1 MDFLPHMGL
10 QFMKIAIVGA
20 AYTGMAAARY
30 FRSQGHEV
38 RVSTTRADRV
48 PELAAVASQVVVTKG
63 SDVAGMQKL
72 IAGAD
77 AVVLTMAGGLGV
89 KDGKPYMDPVAY
101 RDSYVGTAEGLIG
114 ALPAAPNLRQI
125 IFCSSLNAYGDA
137 HGVSPVVEATPP
149 NAASP
154 AAQVF
159 IETEQKLAALGTNT
173 LRVCNFRTGT
183 IYGPGREHRNELR
196 HIAGKQIPFDG
207 KSDAMLVH
215 RDDVV
220 RAIAFAIDKKLSGLF
235 NLFNDIPENKEDFF
249 ARVARREGLEP
260 VTWLGV
266 VKGPKGV
273 SNDRIKGTGFT
284 FADPVGA
291 REGEDLLAQ

>member
-1 MDFLPHMGL
+1 
-10 QFMKIAIVGA
+10 MKIAIVGA
-20 AYTGMAAARY
+20 AYTGMAAARH

-38 RVSTTRADRV
+38 RVTTTRADRAT
-48 PELAAVASQVVVTKG
+48 ELAAVANQVVVTKG
-63 SDVAGMQKL
+63 SDIAGMKKL
-72 IAGAD
+72 IDGVD
-77 AVVLTMAGGLGV
+77 AVVLTMAGGLGF

-101 RDSYVGTAEGLIG
+101 RDSYVGTADGLIG
-114 ALPAAPNLRQI
+114 ALASAPNLRQI
-125 IFCSSLNAYGDA
+125 VFCSSLNAYGDA
-137 HGVSPVVEATPP
+137 HGVTPVLETTPP

-159 IETEQKLAALGTNT
+159 IETEQKLAALGTDSR
-173 LRVCNFRTGT
+173 RVVNFRTGT

-207 KSDAMLVH
+207 KSDAMLIH

-220 RAIAFAIDKKLSGLF
+220 RAIAFAIDKQLSGLF

-249 ARVARREGLEP
+249 AKVAKREGLEP

-266 VKGPKGV
+266 VKGPKAV
-273 SNDRIKGTGFT
+273 SNARIKGTGFA

-291 REGEDLLAQ
+291 REGDDLLAR

>member
-1 MDFLPHMGL
+1 
-10 QFMKIAIVGA
+10 MKIAIVGA

-48 PELAAVASQVVVTKG
+48 AELAPVASEVVVTKG

-101 RDSYVGTAEGLIG
+101 RDSYVGTADGLIG
-114 ALPAAPNLRQI
+114 ALSAAPNLREI
-125 IFCSSLNAYGDA
+125 VFCSSLNAYGDA
-137 HGVSPVVEATPP
+137 NGVSPVVEATPP

-159 IETEQKLAALGTNT
+159 IETEQKLAALGTET

-207 KSDAMLVH
+207 KSDAMLIH

-235 NLFNDIPENKEDFF
+235 NLFNDIPDNKEDFF
-249 ARVARREGLEP
+249 ARIAKREGLEP

-273 SNDRIKGTGFT
+273 SNARIKGTGFT
-284 FADPVGA
+284 FVDPVGA
-291 REGEDLLAQ
+291 REGEDLLAR

>member
-1 MDFLPHMGL
+1 
-10 QFMKIAIVGA
+10 MKIAIVGA

-38 RVSTTRADRV
+38 RVSTTRPDRV
-48 PELAAVASQVVVTKG
+48 QELAPVASEVVVTRG
-63 SDVAGMQKL
+63 SDVAGMKKL
-72 IAGAD
+72 IAGVD

-101 RDSYVGTAEGLIG
+101 RDSYVGTADGLIG
-114 ALPAAPNLRQI
+114 ALASAPNLREI
-125 IFCSSLNAYGDA
+125 VFCSSLNAYGDA

-159 IETEQKLAALGTNT
+159 IETEQKLSALGTDA

-183 IYGPGREHRNELR
+183 IYGPGREHRKELR

-220 RAIAFAIDKKLSGLF
+220 RAIAFAIDRKLSGLF

-249 ARVARREGLEP
+249 ARIARREGLEP

-273 SNDRIKGTGFT
+273 SNARIKGAGFT

-291 REGEDLLAQ
+291 REGEDLLAR

>member
-1 MDFLPHMGL
+1 
-10 QFMKIAIVGA
+10 MKIAIVGA
-20 AYTGMAAARY
+20 AYTGLAAARH
-30 FRSQGHEV
+30 FRSQGHQV
-38 RVSTTRADRV
+38 SVSTTRPDRV
-48 PELAAVASQVVVTKG
+48 AELAPVATEVVVTKG

-101 RDSYVGTAEGLIG
+101 RDSYVGTADGLI
-114 ALPAAPNLRQI
+114 ASLPAAPRLRAI
-125 IFCSSLNAYGDA
+125 VFCSSLNAYGDA
-137 HGVSPVVEATPP
+137 HGVSPVLESTPP

-154 AAQVF
+154 AAQVY
-159 IETEQKLAALGTNT
+159 IETEQKLAALGTDT

-196 HIAGKQIPFDG
+196 AIAGKQIPFDG
-207 KSDAMLVH
+207 QSDAMLVH

-220 RAIAFAIDKKLSGLF
+220 RAIDFAISRQLSGLF
-235 NLFNDIPENKEDFF
+235 NLFNDIPENKQDFF
-249 ARVARREGLEP
+249 ARIAQREGLAP

-266 VKGPKGV
+266 VKGPKGE
-273 SNDRIKGTGFT
+273 SNARIKDAGFS

-291 REGEDLLAQ
+291 REGEDLLAR

>member
-1 MDFLPHMGL
+1 MLV
-10 QFMKIAIVGA
+10 AIVGA
-20 AYTGMAAARY
+20 AYTGRAAAAQLR
-30 FRSQGHEV
+30 RAGHHV
-38 RVSTTRADRV
+38 RVSTTRAERV
-48 PELAAVASQVVVTKG
+48 ADLESVASEVVVTRG
-63 SDVAGMQKL
+63 SDVAGMRKL

-101 RDSYVGTAEGLIG
+101 RDSYVGTAEGLAG
-114 ALPAAPNLRQI
+114 ALDAAPGLRQI
-125 IFCSSLNAYGDA
+125 VFCSSLNAYGDA
-137 HGVSPVVEATPP
+137 HGVSPVTEDTPA

-159 IETEQKLAALGTNT
+159 IETEQRLTALETGS
-173 LRVCNFRTGT
+173 LKVANFRTGT

-196 HIAGKQIPFDG
+196 FIAGKQIPFDG
-207 KSDAMLVH
+207 QSDAMLIH

-220 RAIAFAIDKKLSGLF
+220 RAIDFALGKGLF
-235 NLFNDIPENKEDFF
+235 GLYNLFNDIPDNKQTFF
-249 ARVARREGLEP
+249 ARVAAREGLRP

-266 VKGPKGV
+266 MKGPRGV
-273 SNDRIKGTGFT
+273 SNARIKAAGFS

-291 REGEDLLAQ
+291 RESEDLLGR

>member
-1 MDFLPHMGL
+1 
-10 QFMKIAIVGA
+10 MKIAIVGA
-20 AYTGMAAARY
+20 AYTGLAAARH
-30 FRSQGHEV
+30 FKAQGHTIS
-38 RVSTTRADRV
+38 VSTTRTERV
-48 PELAAVASQVVVTKG
+48 NELEPVAQRVIVMKG
-63 SDVAGMQKL
+63 SDVEKMKEL
-72 IAGAD
+72 IRGAD

-114 ALPAAPNLRQI
+114 ALSAAPNLKQI
-125 IFCSSLNAYGDA
+125 VFCSSLNAYGDA
-137 HGVSPVVEATPP
+137 HGASPVTEGTPP

-159 IETEQKLAALGTNT
+159 IETEQKLAALGSDG
-173 LRVCNFRTGT
+173 LKVCNYRTGT

-196 HIAGKQIPFDG
+196 HIAGKPIPFDG
-207 KSDAMLVH
+207 KSDAMLIH

-220 RAIAFAIDKKLSGLF
+220 RGIAFAIEKRLSGLY
-235 NLFNDIPENKEDFF
+235 NLFNDIADSKEQFF
-249 ARVARREGLEP
+249 ARACQREGLAP

-273 SNDRIKGTGFT
+273 SNAKIKKAGFS
-284 FADPVGA
+284 FADPAGDS
-291 REGEDLLAQ
+291 ESQDLLA

>member
-1 MDFLPHMGL
+1 
-10 QFMKIAIVGA
+10 MKIAIVGA
-20 AYTGMAAARY
+20 AYTGLAAARF
-30 FRSQGHEV
+30 FRKLGHEV
-38 RVSTTRADRV
+38 TVTTTRAERV
-48 PELAAVASQVVVTKG
+48 PELAAVADRVLVMKG
-63 SDVAGMQKL
+63 SDVPMMKEL
-72 IAGAD
+72 ISDAE

-101 RDSYVGTAEGLIG
+101 RDSYVGTAEGLAA
-114 ALPAAPNLRQI
+114 ALPAAGGVRHI
-125 IFCSSLNAYGDA
+125 VFCSSLNAYGDA
-137 HGVSPVVEATPP
+137 HGVTPVDESTPP

-159 IETEQKLAALGTNT
+159 VEAEQKLAALGSTR

-207 KSDAMLVH
+207 KSDAMLIH

-220 RAIAFAIDKKLSGLF
+220 RAIAFAIDHGLSGLY
-235 NLFNDIPENKEDFF
+235 NLFNDITDDKETFF
-249 ARVARREGLEP
+249 ARVCEREGLEP

-266 VKGPKGV
+266 VKGPRGV
-273 SNDRIKGTGFT
+273 SNARIKSAGFS
-284 FADPVGA
+284 FLDPDGA
-291 REGEDLLAQ
+291 REHEDLLAGN

>member
-1 MDFLPHMGL
+1 
-10 QFMKIAIVGA
+10 MKIAIVGA
-20 AYTGMAAARY
+20 AYTGMAAARH
-30 FRSQGHEV
+30 FRNHGHEV
-38 RVSTTRADRV
+38 RVTTTRADRAG
-48 PELAAVASQVVVTKG
+48 ELAAVADQVVVTKG
-63 SDVAGMQKL
+63 SDVAGMRQL
-72 IAGAD
+72 IDGVD
-77 AVVLTMAGGLGV
+77 AVILTMAGGLGV

-101 RDSYVGTAEGLIG
+101 RDSYVGTADGLIG
-114 ALPAAPNLRQI
+114 ALSAAPDLRQI
-125 IFCSSLNAYGDA
+125 VFCSSLNAYGDA
-137 HGVSPVVEATPP
+137 HGVSPVVEDTPP

-159 IETEQKLAALGTNT
+159 IETEQKLAALGTAA
-173 LRVCNFRTGT
+173 RHVCNFRTGT

-207 KSDAMLVH
+207 QSDAMLIH

-220 RAIAFAIDKKLSGLF
+220 RAIAFAIDKRLSGLF
-235 NLFNDIPENKEDFF
+235 NLFNDIPENKQDFF
-249 ARVARREGLEP
+249 ARVAARESLEP

-273 SNDRIKGTGFT
+273 SNARIKATGFT

-291 REGEDLLAQ
+291 REGDDLLAR